1 MKTGRNDFCPCGSG
15 KKYKKCCL
23 DGQAAGAGPAGLTP
37 AQVVEARGRAFA
49 EEDFGFIFDSYHPDS
64 PFRQHFPDRQEYL
77 LYARKELAGAFE
89 IRTCRVLRE
98 ELVSADEV
106 RVLFYLDVRH
116 DGEGLESV
124 ELSRFLKRAGAWLYL
139 SGCKVARGAFVG
151 PLESIEPAEVERL
164 AEGIS
169 F

>member
-23 DGQAAGAGPAGLTP
+23 DGKTAGAGPAGLTP
-37 AQVVEARGRAFA
+37 AEVVAARSRAFA
-49 EEDFGFIFDSYHPDS
+49 EEDFGLIFDSYHPDS

-77 LYARKELAGAFE
+77 LYAR
-89 IRTCRVLRE
+89 E
-98 ELVSADEV
+98 ELISADEV

-124 ELSRFLKRAGAWLYL
+124 ELSRFLKRGGAWLYF
-139 SGCKVARGAFVG
+139 SGCKVARSVFAG